1 MHENGGFHYHAVA
14 KNASASKKTAARNIR
29 EIFPEFEG
37 AQCNVR
43 FPKGLDLSFFEKK
56 LFEESKSKILTMK
69 MKDMFN
75 KKNPIFHPLNHT

>member
-14 KNASASKKTAARNIR
+14 KNESASKKTAARNIR

-43 FPKGLDLSFFEKK
+43 FPKGRRGSSIFLSSFE
-56 LFEESKSKILTMK
+56 
-69 MKDMFN
+69 
-75 KKNPIFHPLNHT
+75 